1 MKSYPTHHPYSPT
14 ISHDPA
20 PGFCR
25 KLLSAL
31 AALKEQLLQ
40 RYDALLPGRPGLVR
54 ELIAEAEA
62 LAWETPFPHL
72 FLPDFAELRLAEVLA
87 TQQPAF
93 IRAA

>member
-1 MKSYPTHHPYSPT
+1 MKSHSTHSPCPS
-14 ISHDPA
+14 INHDVA
-20 PGFCR
+20 PGFCT

-31 AALKEQLLQ
+31 AALKEQLRR
-40 RYDALLPGRPGLVR
+40 RYDILLPGRPGLVR

-62 LAWETPFPHL
+62 RAWETPFPHL